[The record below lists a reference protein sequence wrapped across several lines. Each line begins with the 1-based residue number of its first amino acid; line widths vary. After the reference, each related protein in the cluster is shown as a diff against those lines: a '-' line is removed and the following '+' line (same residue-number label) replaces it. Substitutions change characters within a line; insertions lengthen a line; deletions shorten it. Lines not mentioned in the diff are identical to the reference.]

1 MERVGREQQKG
12 RVNGMRDK
20 KSYEQENHK
29 QHHISGIL
37 LGKQGHGFGMGEGQH
52 KHTTSPS

>member
-1 MERVGREQQKG
+1 MERVGREQQNG

-20 KSYEQENHK
+20 KSYEQE
-29 QHHISGIL
+29 HHISGIL